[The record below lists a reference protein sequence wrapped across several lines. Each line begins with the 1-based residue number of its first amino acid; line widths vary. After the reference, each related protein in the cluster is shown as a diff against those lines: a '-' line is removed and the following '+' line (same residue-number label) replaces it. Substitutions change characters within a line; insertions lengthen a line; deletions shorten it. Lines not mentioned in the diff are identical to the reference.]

1 MQTGFVFR
9 NPNVKSALR
18 LRGVVH
24 RLTDIRGT
32 RSRSRGDR
40 RRAGCGPAPPGDRVT
55 CWSCKA
61 DVAEGTVFCPSCRK
75 IQPVGRNEDHFSLL
89 GIAREFDAR
98 PGRCSSAGSAISLAQ
113 LHPDRFAR
121 AEPRERRLSLERATR
136 LNDAFRALRDWRL
149 RAASLLRLAGT
160 DVFQEG
166 RTFADPDFLEE
177 QLEWREE
184 LALATSD
191 GDADR
196 LGRIAADARERLRR
210 LEDEVSRRF
219 ADERWFSDLPVDI
232 ARRLSRARY
241 YDNIVADAE
250 RASAA
255 ARAPR

>member
-1 MQTGFVFR
+1 M
-9 NPNVKSALR
+9 
-18 LRGVVH
+18 
-24 RLTDIRGT
+24 
-32 RSRSRGDR
+32 
-40 RRAGCGPAPPGDRVT
+40 T

-89 GIAREFDAR
+89 GITREFTLDQADLER
-98 PGRCSSAGSAISLAQ
+98 RFRDLSRQ

-210 LEDEVSRRF
+210 LEDEVSRHF